1 MEGGKEVRKVVADTG
16 PILHLHEAEALQ
28 LLALVGELFVP
39 EAVQAELNSLLPG
52 WGHIKP
58 DWIKVHPLSSPFREE
73 AMNWVLAQLL
83 NVGEAEAISLA
94 RQLGADWLLTDDAA
108 ARLLAQSLS
117 LEVHGSLGVVLW
129 AAAEGHI
136 SYLEGEEILNRLTA
150 SSLWVSASVILEAK
164 EALRKICE
172 R

>member
-1 MEGGKEVRKVVADTG
+1 VRKVVADTG

-28 LLALVGELFVP
+28 LLALIGEVFIP
-39 EAVQAELNSLLPG
+39 ESVQAELNSLLPR
-52 WGHIKP
+52 WEHIKP
-58 DWIKVHPLSSPFREE
+58 DWLKVHTLSSPFREE
-73 AMNWVLAQLL
+73 AMNWVSAQLL
-83 NVGEAEAISLA
+83 NIGEAEAISLA

-108 ARLLAQSLS
+108 ARLLAQSLG

-136 SYLEGEEILNRLTA
+136 SYLEGEEILNHLTA
-150 SSLWVSASVILEAK
+150 SSLWVSPSVILEAK

-172 R
+172 S

>member
-52 WGHIKP
+52 WVHIKP

-94 RQLGADWLLTDDAA
+94 TLRLCLLTDDAA
-108 ARLLAQSLS
+108 ARLLAQSLG

>member
-1 MEGGKEVRKVVADTG
+1 MRKVVADTG

-28 LLALVGELFVP
+28 LLALVGEVFIP

-52 WGHIKP
+52 WEHIKP
-58 DWIKVHPLSSPFREE
+58 DWLKVHPLSSPLREE
-73 AMNWVLAQLL
+73 AMNWVSAQLL

-94 RQLGADWLLTDDAA
+94 RQLIADWLLTDDAA
-108 ARLLAQSLS
+108 ARLLAQSLG

-150 SSLWVSASVILEAK
+150 SSLWVSPSVILEAK

-172 R
+172 S

>member
-1 MEGGKEVRKVVADTG
+1 
-16 PILHLHEAEALQ
+16 
-28 LLALVGELFVP
+28 
-39 EAVQAELNSLLPG
+39 
-52 WGHIKP
+52 
-58 DWIKVHPLSSPFREE
+58 
-73 AMNWVLAQLL
+73 MNWVLAQLL

-108 ARLLAQSLS
+108 ARLLAQSLG

>member
-39 EAVQAELNSLLPG
+39 EAVQAELNSFLPG
-52 WGHIKP
+52 WVHIKP

-94 RQLGADWLLTDDAA
+94 SWLLTDDAA
-108 ARLLAQSLS
+108 ARLLAQSLG

>member
-1 MEGGKEVRKVVADTG
+1 
-16 PILHLHEAEALQ
+16 
-28 LLALVGELFVP
+28 
-39 EAVQAELNSLLPG
+39 
-52 WGHIKP
+52 
-58 DWIKVHPLSSPFREE
+58 
-73 AMNWVLAQLL
+73 
-83 NVGEAEAISLA
+83 
-94 RQLGADWLLTDDAA
+94 
-108 ARLLAQSLS
+108 
-117 LEVHGSLGVVLW
+117 VVLW

>member
-28 LLALVGELFVP
+28 LLALVGEVFIP

-52 WGHIKP
+52 WEHIKP
-58 DWIKVHPLSSPFREE
+58 DWLKVHPLSSPLREE
-73 AMNWVLAQLL
+73 AMNWVSAQLL

-94 RQLGADWLLTDDAA
+94 RQLIADWLLTDDAA
-108 ARLLAQSLS
+108 ARLLAQSLG

-150 SSLWVSASVILEAK
+150 SSLWVSPSVILEAK

-172 R
+172 S